1 MGFKLANYAKKLPVG
16 LSAIVYRN
24 DLGNMH
30 EEVVRSL
37 KLNRDLGKML
47 KQGIEL
53 NKPIKIGWSRD
64 GEPIPKK
71 GEMGLAP
78 ALPNKGRVRILGD
91 LGPMNAILCQ
101 GGTFSLEGTAGDFHA
116 AWNNGGHH
124 VIERKVGE
132 HIGHG
137 MIDGKIVARDGC
149 GKFAG
154 SSLKGGTLIIRGD
167 AGSQLGA
174 GMEGGTILV
183 VGDVGD
189 SIGSRMTGGRI
200 LVSGRCPKPGE
211 GAKTITL
218 SKNEI
223 NEFNENLD
231 DDLLK
236 ISDDVICIVADEDVE
251 ISSLKPNKTS
261 IGDWSDITIVPEV
274 NTKRLVE
281 GQTLD
286 TIVVLGG
293 EHIPSLEDSIES
305 IGLDYPHIFESPKS
319 IKNFSSIV
327 STKPNNSDFL
337 VVNQENIQKIYS
349 EIPNAAGI
357 IIDLSSMPSM
367 TPPVLDGFL
376 IAIRAIS
383 LRLIP
388 ILLRDGL
395 GRVNSLHTF
404 GKNHPIQGVIVDL
417 VDVSGLHAASCLPKI
432 GRSII
437 ESKIDS
443 SICPTFISV
452 PWMASSSDILIARG
466 CGAAGVISSVEKEMK
481 ITSIK
486 IHNELRGWLEE
497 LGIDSIEKIGRKHLR
512 ANSEQAAALSGIRLS
527 GYDRALPM
535 WFSQ

>member
-1 MGFKLANYAKKLPVG
+1 
-16 LSAIVYRN
+16 
-24 DLGNMH
+24 MH

-78 ALPNKGRVRILGD
+78 ALPDKGRVRILGD
-91 LGPMNAILCQ
+91 LGSMNAILCQ
-101 GGTFSLEGTAGDFHA
+101 GGSFSLEGSAGDFHA
-116 AWNNGGHH
+116 AWNNGGFH
-124 VIERKVGE
+124 VIERKVGD
-132 HIGHG
+132 HLGHG
-137 MIDGKIVARDGC
+137 MIDGKIIARDGC

-154 SSLKGGTLIIRGD
+154 SSLKGGMLIVRGD

-174 GMEGGTILV
+174 GMKGGTILV
-183 VGDVGD
+183 AGDVGD
-189 SIGSRMTGGRI
+189 SIGTRMTGGRI

-218 SKNEI
+218 TKEEI
-223 NEFNENLD
+223 DTFNNSLD

-236 ISDDVICIVADEDVE
+236 ISDDVICIVADNDTE
-251 ISSLKPNKTS
+251 IESSKPEKQS
-261 IGDWSDITIVPEV
+261 IGDWSEIKIVPES
-274 NTKRLVE
+274 NKKRLVA

-293 EHIPSLEDSIES
+293 EDIQSLDESVES
-305 IGLDYPHIFESPKS
+305 IGLNYPHIFELKKS
-319 IKNFSSIV
+319 IKDLRSIV
-327 STKPNNSDFL
+327 TSKPNDSDFL
-337 VVNQENIQKIYS
+337 MINQENFQKIHS
-349 EIPNAAGI
+349 EIPKAAGV
-357 IIDLSSMPSM
+357 IIDLSSMPAMS
-367 TPPVLDGFL
+367 PQVLDGLL

-383 LRLIP
+383 SRLIP

-395 GRVNSLHTF
+395 GRVNGLHTS
-404 GKNHPIQGVIVDL
+404 GKNHLIQGVIVDL
-417 VDVSGLHAASCLPKI
+417 MDSSGLHAASCLPKI

-437 ESKIDS
+437 ESKIDK

-452 PWMASSSDILIARG
+452 PWSVSSNDILIARG
-466 CGAAGVISSVEKEMK
+466 CGAAGVISSGENEVKK
-481 ITSIK
+481 NSVK
-486 IHNELRGWLEE
+486 IHSELRGWLEE
-497 LGIDSIEKIGRKHLR
+497 LGIDSVEKIARKHLR
-512 ANSEQAAALSGIRLS
+512 ANSEQIAALSGIRLA